1 MKFVAIENAPIKWVA
16 ENLPKDEAT
25 LSFVLCPQLDMECA
39 LLDGEQKSETTE
51 LMKEKEILDHL
62 NRKIAELEKNI
73 VGEKTKVK
81 ENYVCMPFL
90 WAKWWSC
97 LIQLKCMD
105 YHGFGFL
112 CHVSGDRHT
121 RETS

>member
-1 MKFVAIENAPIKWVA
+1 MQFVAVKNTPLKGAVENFSEGETP
-16 ENLPKDEAT
+16 

-81 ENYVCMPFL
+81 ENY
-90 WAKWWSC
+90 
-97 LIQLKCMD
+97 I
-105 YHGFGFL
+105 
-112 CHVSGDRHT
+112 
-121 RETS
+121 

>member
-1 MKFVAIENAPIKWVA
+1 MWAA
-16 ENLPKDEAT
+16 ETFPEGET
-25 LSFVLCPQLDMECA
+25 PLSFVLYPQLDMECA

-81 ENYVCMPFL
+81 EIILDANFTGKMVLPF
-90 WAKWWSC
+90 
-97 LIQLKCMD
+97 D
-105 YHGFGFL
+105 
-112 CHVSGDRHT
+112 
-121 RETS
+121 

>member
-1 MKFVAIENAPIKWVA
+1 MQFVAVKNTPPKYTA
-16 ENLPKDEAT
+16 ENFPESET
-25 LSFVLCPQLDMECA
+25 PLSFVLCPQLDMECA

-81 ENYVCMPFL
+81 EN
-90 WAKWWSC
+90 S
-97 LIQLKCMD
+97 I
-105 YHGFGFL
+105 
-112 CHVSGDRHT
+112 
-121 RETS
+121 

>member
-1 MKFVAIENAPIKWVA
+1 
-16 ENLPKDEAT
+16 
-25 LSFVLCPQLDMECA
+25 MECA

-81 ENYVCMPFL
+81 ENYIWMQFL
-90 WAKWWSC
+90 W
-97 LIQLKCMD
+97 LK
-105 YHGFGFL
+105 HGFL
-112 CHVSGDRHT
+112 QLNLNA
-121 RETS
+121 E

>member
-1 MKFVAIENAPIKWVA
+1 
-16 ENLPKDEAT
+16 
-25 LSFVLCPQLDMECA
+25 MECA

-81 ENYVCMPFL
+81 KNYVWMLFYGQN
-90 WAKWWSC
+90 SC
-97 LIQLKCMD
+97 PKLNVKRNDHNLR
-105 YHGFGFL
+105 F
-112 CHVSGDRHT
+112 V
-121 RETS
+121 

>member
-1 MKFVAIENAPIKWVA
+1 
-16 ENLPKDEAT
+16 
-25 LSFVLCPQLDMECA
+25 MECA

-81 ENYVCMPFL
+81 ENYISMQFL
-90 WAKWWSC
+90 WARWWSQ
-97 LIQLKCMD
+97 LIEFKC
-105 YHGFGFL
+105 
-112 CHVSGDRHT
+112 
-121 RETS
+121 

>member
-1 MKFVAIENAPIKWVA
+1 
-16 ENLPKDEAT
+16 
-25 LSFVLCPQLDMECA
+25 MECA

-81 ENYVCMPFL
+81 KNYV
-90 WAKWWSC
+90 
-97 LIQLKCMD
+97 
-105 YHGFGFL
+105 
-112 CHVSGDRHT
+112 
-121 RETS
+121 